1 MKKSKV
7 LATTTLA
14 GALLFTAVGATHN
27 AHAAEDQLSDAQ
39 IINTANQYIDN
50 QHILLNGSSNAQ
62 IASTDIVSGVPEGY
76 TPVAFGE
83 KNSQAPSFIF
93 VNNTTGEVIDRGQ
106 GHHVTYTPNHETT
119 TQDKVNKENNNNNTQ
134 STSNTEVT
142 TNNTTQKT
150 TQDTTNNNT
159 QSTDNTQAAT
169 NNETTNNEAT
179 NNNTTAATDNN
190 VSTPENNTQSTQSNE
205 AQSTAQA
212 LPETG
217 GQSNSGLVTIVASVL
232 LAAGSLLA
240 FRRTSN
246 SK

>member
-14 GALLFTAVGATHN
+14 GALLFTGVGATHN
-27 AHAAEDQLSDAQ
+27 ANAAENVTKSQAEERVKNFVTNSNEYSPKQGTKYTAVKDDYADPDKPS
-39 IINTANQYIDN
+39 NTYNI
-50 QHILLNGSSNAQ
+50 
-62 IASTDIVSGVPEGY
+62 
-76 TPVAFGE
+76 AFGE
-83 KNSQAPSFIF
+83 GLNQSPVFLY
-93 VNNTTGEVIDRGQ
+93 VNKDTGDIYDPEGNLIQ
-106 GHHVTYTPNHETT
+106 KATT
-119 TQDKVNKENNNNNTQ
+119 T
-134 STSNTEVT
+134 SN
-142 TNNTTQKT
+142 T

-179 NNNTTAATDNN
+179 NNNTTVATDNN

-205 AQSTAQA
+205 TQSNEAQA

>member
-14 GALLFTAVGATHN
+14 GALLFTGVGATH
-27 AHAAEDQLSDAQ
+27 HAQASEYSESTVTLATPEKWQTMHDG
-39 IINTANQYIDN
+39 
-50 QHILLNGSSNAQ
+50 LLKARLEGVGGEGGGFGTISSYQDSYEEYVNYYFDLKQ
-62 IASTDIVSGVPEGY
+62 KHPNDYP
-76 TPVAFGE
+76 TPVIPKEGKE
-83 KNSQAPSFIF
+83 YLNNSSS
-93 VNNTTGEVIDRGQ
+93 
-106 GHHVTYTPNHETT
+106 
-119 TQDKVNKENNNNNTQ
+119 
-134 STSNTEVT
+134 STNQNLNSSA
-142 TNNTTQKT
+142 
-150 TQDTTNNNT
+150 TNNNT

-190 VSTPENNTQSTQSNE
+190 VSTQENNTQSTQSNE

-217 GQSNSGLVTIVASVL
+217 EQSNSGLVTIVASVL

>member
-14 GALLFTAVGATHN
+14 GALLFTGVGATHN
-27 AHAAEDQLSDAQ
+27 AHAAESEVNVDNAIEITKQ
-39 IINTANQYIDN
+39 ITAENGFDNSKINFNHPTDKGDYIDVAGN
-50 QHILLNGSSNAQ
+50 NA
-62 IASTDIVSGVPEGY
+62 SGAGGALYRVYKDGTVQWSDGLAGGMPYEDLGKY
-76 TPVAFGE
+76 DLA
-83 KNSQAPSFIF
+83 KNTNS
-93 VNNTTGEVIDRGQ
+93 
-106 GHHVTYTPNHETT
+106 
-119 TQDKVNKENNNNNTQ
+119 TQ
-134 STSNTEVT
+134 S
-142 TNNTTQKT
+142 TNNTTQET
-150 TQDTTNNNT
+150 TQNDQATTNNNV
-159 QSTDNTQAAT
+159 
-169 NNETTNNEAT
+169 AT

-217 GQSNSGLVTIVASVL
+217 GQSNAGLVTIIASVL
-232 LAAGSLLA
+232 LAAGSLLV

>member
-14 GALLFTAVGATHN
+14 GALLFTGVGATHN
-27 AHAAEDQLSDAQ
+27 VHAAESEV
-39 IINTANQYIDN
+39 TAN
-50 QHILLNGSSNAQ
+50 NA
-62 IASTDIVSGVPEGY
+62 TDIGISVMKEHGQHPENVNFN
-76 TPVAFGE
+76 TPE
-83 KNSQAPSFIF
+83 
-93 VNNTTGEVIDRGQ
+93 DRGDHYVIFYGNKS
-106 GHHVTYTPNHETT
+106 GHGSGAVEVYKNGLVKSGSGALAGTEKGDMTNLGYYQFEKA
-119 TQDKVNKENNNNNTQ
+119 QNTN
-134 STSNTEVT
+134 S
-142 TNNTTQKT
+142 TNN
-150 TQDTTNNNT
+150 
-159 QSTDNTQAAT
+159 NTQAAT

-179 NNNTTAATDNN
+179 NNNTNAATDNN
-190 VSTPENNTQSTQSNE
+190 VSTQENNTQSTQSNE
-205 AQSTAQA
+205 AQAQA

>member
-14 GALLFTAVGATHN
+14 GALLFTGVGATHHAN
-27 AHAAEDQLSDAQ
+27 AAESEVNVDNAIEITKQ
-39 IINTANQYIDN
+39 ITAENGFDNSKINFNHPTDKGDYIDVAGN
-50 QHILLNGSSNAQ
+50 NA
-62 IASTDIVSGVPEGY
+62 SGAGGALYRVYKDGTVQWSDGLAGGMPYEDLGKY
-76 TPVAFGE
+76 DLA
-83 KNSQAPSFIF
+83 KN
-93 VNNTTGEVIDRGQ
+93 
-106 GHHVTYTPNHETT
+106 
-119 TQDKVNKENNNNNTQ
+119 
-134 STSNTEVT
+134 
-142 TNNTTQKT
+142 TNS

-217 GQSNSGLVTIVASVL
+217 GQSNSGLVTIIASVL

>member
-14 GALLFTAVGATHN
+14 GALLFTGVGNVDAAQTVNDSNIRDYAQNTLGSHYTKSGAVSIGGGWSDIEP
-27 AHAAEDQLSDAQ
+27 EDHGIKDRG
-39 IINTANQYIDN
+39 NYYD
-50 QHILLNGSSNAQ
+50 
-62 IASTDIVSGVPEGY
+62 VVFY
-76 TPVAFGE
+76 GE
-83 KNSQAPSFIF
+83 KDNGIGVAKVYKDGRIEAHTPSDPLKTLTIDAP
-93 VNNTTGEVIDRGQ
+93 
-106 GHHVTYTPNHETT
+106 
-119 TQDKVNKENNNNNTQ
+119 
-134 STSNTEVT
+134 
-142 TNNTTQKT
+142 
-150 TQDTTNNNT
+150 NNT

-169 NNETTNNEAT
+169 NNEAT
-179 NNNTTAATDNN
+179 NNNTTATTDNN

-217 GQSNSGLVTIVASVL
+217 GQSNAGLVTIIASVL

>member
-14 GALLFTAVGATHN
+14 GALLFTGVGATHN
-27 AHAAEDQLSDAQ
+27 AHAAEGLSDTQ
-39 IINTANQYIDN
+39 KQNIVNQYIQDN
-50 QHILLNGSSNAQ
+50 NINATPDSRV
-62 IASTDIVSGVPEGY
+62 ASGLTLGNVPEGY
-76 TPVAFGE
+76 TPVGFAE
-83 KNSQAPSFIF
+83 KHAQAPSFVY
-93 VNNTTGEVIDRGQ
+93 VNDKTGEIIDRGA
-106 GHHVTYTPNHETT
+106 GHHELISQDNQNNNETSQNTVNKADNTT
-119 TQDKVNKENNNNNTQ
+119 TQDTQ
-134 STSNTEVT
+134 A
-142 TNNTTQKT
+142 
-150 TQDTTNNNT
+150 NNNT

-205 AQSTAQA
+205 TQSTAQA

>member
-14 GALLFTAVGATHN
+14 GALLFTGVGATHN
-27 AHAAEDQLSDAQ
+27 AHAADFVNDSNVRDYAKNAIGSKYTEAGSVSIGGHGGGVTDK
-39 IINTANQYIDN
+39 DN
-50 QHILLNGSSNAQ
+50 GVKDNG
-62 IASTDIVSGVPEGY
+62 DYY
-76 TPVAFGE
+76 TVIFYGE
-83 KNSQAPSFIF
+83 KDNGVGAAKVYKDGRIEAQTPRDANNVLTIDAP
-93 VNNTTGEVIDRGQ
+93 
-106 GHHVTYTPNHETT
+106 
-119 TQDKVNKENNNNNTQ
+119 
-134 STSNTEVT
+134 
-142 TNNTTQKT
+142 
-150 TQDTTNNNT
+150 NNT

-179 NNNTTAATDNN
+179 NSNTTAATDNN
-190 VSTPENNTQSTQSNE
+190 VSTPENNTQSAQTNE
-205 AQSTAQA
+205 AQTTTQA

-217 GQSNSGLVTIVASVL
+217 GQSNSGLATIVASVL

>member
-14 GALLFTAVGATHN
+14 GALLFTGVGATHN
-27 AHAAEDQLSDAQ
+27 AHAAEGQLSDAQ
-39 IINTANQYIDN
+39 LENAANNYINSHNIHLNEGTSANLTDPRYYNVPKGYAPIMLSEQEN
-50 QHILLNGSSNAQ
+50 NSPTIL
-62 IASTDIVSGVPEGY
+62 Y
-76 TPVAFGE
+76 
-83 KNSQAPSFIF
+83 
-93 VNNTTGEVIDRGQ
+93 VNKTTGDIIDGNAKYRNA
-106 GHHVTYTPNHETT
+106 YNNETSQNT
-119 TQDKVNKENNNNNTQ
+119 VNKADNT
-134 STSNTEVT
+134 
-142 TNNTTQKT
+142 T

-190 VSTPENNTQSTQSNE
+190 VSIPENNTQSTQSNE

-217 GQSNSGLVTIVASVL
+217 GQSNAGLVTIIASVL
-232 LAAGSLLA
+232 LAAGSLLV

>member
-7 LATTTLA
+7 LATTTLT
-14 GALLFTAVGATHN
+14 GALLFTGVGATHN
-27 AHAAEDQLSDAQ
+27 AHAAEGQLSDAQ
-39 IINTANQYIDN
+39 LENAANNYINSHNIHLNEGTSAN
-50 QHILLNGSSNAQ
+50 L
-62 IASTDIVSGVPEGY
+62 TDPRYYNVPKGY
-76 TPVAFGE
+76 
-83 KNSQAPSFIF
+83 APIMLS
-93 VNNTTGEVIDRGQ
+93 E
-106 GHHVTYTPNHETT
+106 
-119 TQDKVNKENNNNNTQ
+119 KENNSPTILYVNKTTGDIIDGNAKYRNAYNNETSQNTVNKAD
-134 STSNTEVT
+134 NT
-142 TNNTTQKT
+142 T

-190 VSTPENNTQSTQSNE
+190 VSTQENTTQSAQTNE
-205 AQSTAQA
+205 AQTTTQA

-217 GQSNSGLVTIVASVL
+217 EQSNSGLVTIIASVL

>member
-14 GALLFTAVGATHN
+14 GALLFTGVGATHHAN
-27 AHAAEDQLSDAQ
+27 AAENVTKSQAEESVKNFVTNSNDFNPASDSNYTEWHMDDTTNTYPVSNSYQ
-39 IINTANQYIDN
+39 IIFAEDGNQSPTPLYVKKDTGDIYDWN
-50 QHILLNGSSNAQ
+50 GNLLQKGS
-62 IASTDIVSGVPEGY
+62 VSSE
-76 TPVAFGE
+76 
-83 KNSQAPSFIF
+83 
-93 VNNTTGEVIDRGQ
+93 NNIQDDQ
-106 GHHVTYTPNHETT
+106 TT
-119 TQDKVNKENNNNNTQ
+119 T
-134 STSNTEVT
+134 SN
-142 TNNTTQKT
+142 T

-169 NNETTNNEAT
+169 NNEAT

-190 VSTPENNTQSTQSNE
+190 VSTQENNTQSTQSNE
-205 AQSTAQA
+205 TQTTTQA

-217 GQSNSGLVTIVASVL
+217 EQSNSGLLTIIASVL